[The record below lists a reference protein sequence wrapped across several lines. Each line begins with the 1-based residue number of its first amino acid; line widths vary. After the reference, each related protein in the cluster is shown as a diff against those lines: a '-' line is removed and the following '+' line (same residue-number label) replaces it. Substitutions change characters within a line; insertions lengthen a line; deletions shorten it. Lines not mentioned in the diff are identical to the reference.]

1 MEQVLVPVLLLGGL
15 TLIFGAFLVFS
26 AEKFKVK
33 KDERVEKIR
42 EILPGID
49 CGACGAPGCA
59 AFAQGVAEGKYGVNG
74 CKAGGQETANKI
86 AEIMGVKE
94 ENTGTEKVSVLC
106 CLGDS
111 ETAKRIADYD
121 GISTCE
127 ALDLMGGDK
136 GCQYGCLGL
145 GDCVRACPFNAI
157 EMGEKGLPYV
167 IEENCTACGIC
178 VKICPRGLFEL
189 IPRDQDIYI
198 ACRSYDDAKTVKS
211 VCSRGCTGC
220 TLCTRLTEDEIIQM
234 DGKLAKVQWDKIK
247 DNKLLEAGFEKCPSK
262 TFVKRSELRKK
273 QRSEQ
278 VTINANNSLIFNSR
292 DN

>member
-1 MEQVLVPVLLLGGL
+1 MNQVLVPVLLLAGL

-33 KDERVEKIR
+33 NDERVEKIR

-59 AFAQGVAEGKYGVNG
+59 AFAGGVVEGQYGVNG
-74 CKAGGQETANKI
+74 CKAGGQKAASKI
-86 AEIMGVKE
+86 SEIMGIKE
-94 ENTGTEKVSVLC
+94 KNTGPEEVSVLC

-111 ETAKRIADYD
+111 ETAKRTADYD

-127 ALDLMGGDK
+127 ALNLMGGDK

-178 VKICPRGLFEL
+178 VETCPRGLFKL
-189 IPRDQDIYI
+189 IPKDQDIYI
-198 ACRSYDDAKTVKS
+198 ACRSYDDAKNVKS

-220 TLCTRLTEDEIIQM
+220 TLCTRVTEDEIIEM
-234 DGKLAKVQWDKIK
+234 DGKLAMVQWSKIK
-247 DNKLLEAGFEKCPSK
+247 DNKLLEPALEKCPSN
-262 TFVKRSELRKK
+262 TFVRRSELRKNIQNKLKTVNSK
-273 QRSEQ
+273 Q
-278 VTINANNSLIFNSR
+278 
-292 DN
+292 

>member
-1 MEQVLVPVLLLGGL
+1 MSQVLIPIILLGGL

-33 KDERVEKIR
+33 RDKRIETIR

-59 AFAQGVAEGKYGVNG
+59 GFAQGVVEGTYGVNG
-74 CKAGGQETANKI
+74 CKAGGEEVSNKI
-86 AEIMGVKE
+86 GKILGVKADNNKE
-94 ENTGTEKVSVLC
+94 QISVLC
-106 CLGDS
+106 CLGDNQ
-111 ETAKRIADYD
+111 TAKRIANYN

-127 ALDLMGGDK
+127 ALHLIGGDK

-145 GDCVRACPFNAI
+145 GDCVSACPFDAI
-157 EMGEKGLPYV
+157 EMGEKGLPYL

-178 VKICPRGLFEL
+178 VKTCPRGLFEL
-189 IPRDQDIYI
+189 IPKDQDIYI

-220 TLCTRLTEDEIIQM
+220 TLCTRVTENDIIKM

-247 DNKLLEAGFEKCPSK
+247 DNKLLEPALEKCPSK
-262 TFVKRSELRKK
+262 TFVKRTELRKK
-273 QRSEQ
+273 QKIDQ
-278 VTINANNSLIFNSR
+278 VTLNV
-292 DN
+292 